1 MRSAPGARR
10 GRAVANGPQ
19 TGALEHQ
26 ASAAAWIDAPELAR
40 EALEAVARRAHLP
53 LELVTYCL
61 LRQCTPTVVPC
72 GAWLYCSWQVPAYR
86 RAERRNGGEISL
98 HVEEVKVC
106 LGPRVIVTAHDGG
119 RRSRIHLASLLPEGS
134 ALARER
140 PSNLVVTLIEG
151 MSESY
156 ASAYELLA
164 TGKQDPPS
172 RRHDRGGAHAKAGLR
187 LLRRHLHA
195 HLVAVEELG
204 RQGRRWLDSGELDRL
219 RAVASRLD
227 AMAIDPSPMPSA
239 RQVVRR
245 LRRRAEGSAGRR
257 GTDPQE
263 QKTGRTCIRAAKED
277 QCRRPAFK
285 S

>member
-1 MRSAPGARR
+1 MRSARGANR
-10 GRAVANGPQ
+10 GRAVANGPEP
-19 TGALEHQ
+19 GSSEPQ
-26 ASAAAWIDAPELAR
+26 ASAAAWIDVPELAR
-40 EALEAVARRAHLP
+40 EALEQVARRARLP

-61 LRQCTPTVVPC
+61 LSQCTPTVVPC

-86 RAERRNGGEISL
+86 PAERRNGGEISL

-119 RRSRIHLASLLPEGS
+119 RRSRILLASLLPEGS

-140 PSNLVVTLIEG
+140 PSNLLVTLVEG

-156 ASAYELLA
+156 VSAYELLA
-164 TGKQDPPS
+164 MDEQDPPC

-187 LLRRHLHA
+187 LLRRHLRA
-195 HLVAVEELG
+195 HLEATEELG

-227 AMAIDPSPMPSA
+227 AIAIDPSSMPSD

-245 LRRRAEGSAGRR
+245 LRRRSEGNAR
-257 GTDPQE
+257 
-263 QKTGRTCIRAAKED
+263 
-277 QCRRPAFK
+277 
-285 S
+285 